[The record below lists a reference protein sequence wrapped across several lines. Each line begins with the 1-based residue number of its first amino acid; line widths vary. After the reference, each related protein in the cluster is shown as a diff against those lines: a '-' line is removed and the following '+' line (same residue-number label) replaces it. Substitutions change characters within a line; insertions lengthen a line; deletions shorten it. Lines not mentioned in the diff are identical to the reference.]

1 MIPEPGRRF
10 GPYEIQARLGSGGMG
25 HVFRA
30 WDGRLRREVA
40 IKFLHD
46 EFTVPGMRERFL
58 REAQAASALTH
69 PNICTI
75 FDIGEQDGEPYLVME
90 LLQGETLKSRISR
103 SGIPAEELITI
114 AKDVAE
120 GLGAAHAKGIVHR
133 DVKPANIFLVDKPNG
148 KVQAK
153 VLDFGLAKV
162 DGGSVALRGRR
173 VDLTTAGSAVGTLA
187 YMSPEQAR
195 GEVLDLRSD
204 LFSLGVVLYE
214 MATGQI
220 PFQGTTSA
228 FVFVKLLNHSPDPVR
243 EWNQQI
249 PRDLERII
257 LKLMEKERTAR
268 YQTAGELEQ
277 ALLHLSGR
285 PSGARWLRKA
295 KSSIPLPKPI
305 ETVARERRIQT
316 GSDADLLA
324 FENGSRTADQP
335 GSSFPSSDS
344 HLLRPI
350 SRIPLE
356 QQAAPSLSGTD
367 GAPTPGSGSG
377 PVPVSPRHT
386 PRERYHPDPDQLFA
400 SPGLRAETPSPVQTP
415 ADSAGPSA
423 SSVVLP
429 YGEHAPPVSGKDETS
444 GEELGVMPIH
454 ASKERS
460 PVEGAKELSQQGYD
474 ERLEDV
480 FAPLEPLNP
489 PFRGHLKRRARLWF
503 VAGAM
508 VLSLAVLVLFAL
520 NRNHL
525 GPTYLNRR
533 DLLVMTAIEN
543 HTGNK
548 IFDGS
553 LAEGL
558 RLDLE
563 QSPYLRNATSFA
575 YFTAF
580 YQGANN
586 TEQSAVR
593 ARAAAQRLGAKAY
606 LYGRIT
612 NTEVTEERLRGT
624 SPAYALHI
632 DLLRVS
638 NNEILAS
645 LDDNATSLQQIPS
658 AIDRLA
664 AEIRS
669 LAGEDSRAIDQTHN
683 SLALEATGDLDALK
697 TFEQAETDLAGGRTI
712 NALVLYQKA
721 LALDPHF
728 VQANLRLAVLYRKQ
742 RAEVAASDAARAAL
756 TSSEKCSE
764 RVRTLA
770 QYEFEMN
777 TSGDF
782 DRATEII
789 HGWLNQRPHDSEALS
804 DLARVERLEGKLT
817 DALQHAQNAIAED
830 PLNLDAYIQASNALI
845 GLDRYDAALQVEQAA
860 QRQGLV
866 RVGGSLIGGYLSG
879 REDLLSRAIQEY
891 TSNRPAYRSD
901 WAYGLYLDNTGR
913 LSEGSTLWRANAA
926 AADKIDN
933 LASASAYLLAQAALD
948 RALVGDCRNALPLA
962 EDSDLKPQGMVTSF
976 NSGMAQALC
985 GSSDHAQKHI
995 DTLRQTLPKSTD
1007 VREYLVPD
1015 IKAAIALHANDPA
1028 TALEELRPVRRYDL
1042 ISLTPYLRGRAHV
1055 ALGQMQIGIVDFQTV
1070 LSHRGITFTVGTD
1083 VYPVAEI
1090 GVARA
1095 FAATGDLGNSA
1106 AAYRQFLQLW
1116 KTLTPK
1122 NRFCW
1127 KRDRR
1132 ASDRKQPPL
1141 AANLSESFQ

>member
-1 MIPEPGRRF
+1 MVPEPGRRF
-10 GPYEIQARLGSGGMG
+10 GPYEIQARLGGGGMG

-30 WDGRLRREVA
+30 WDVRLRREVA
-40 IKFLHD
+40 IKLLHD

-90 LLQGETLKSRISR
+90 LLQGETLKSRIAR
-103 SGIPAEELITI
+103 IAIPVEELVTI
-114 AKDVAE
+114 ARDVAE

-153 VLDFGLAKV
+153 VLDFGLAKL
-162 DGGSVALRGRR
+162 DGAALGLRGRR
-173 VDLTTAGSAVGTLA
+173 LDLTTAGSTVGTLA

-214 MATGQI
+214 MATRQI
-220 PFQGTTSA
+220 PFQGATSA
-228 FVFVKLLNHSPDPVR
+228 LVFVKLLNHAPEPVR

-249 PRDLERII
+249 PRELEKII
-257 LKLMEKERTAR
+257 LKLMEKERAAR
-268 YQTAGELEQ
+268 YQTAAELEQ
-277 ALLHLSGR
+277 ALLDLPGR

-295 KSSIPLPKPI
+295 KPPIPMPKAVD
-305 ETVARERRIQT
+305 TVARNRRIQT
-316 GSDADLLA
+316 RSEADP
-324 FENGSRTADQP
+324 FFFDDGGRSADQSTP
-335 GSSFPSSDS
+335 TPISPTGTDS
-344 HLLRPI
+344 PLLRPI
-350 SRIPLE
+350 LREPGDK
-356 QQAAPSLSGTD
+356 QGTQPTAEPG
-367 GAPTPGSGSG
+367 GAEALTPQPGSG
-377 PVPVSPRHT
+377 PVPVAPRRV

-400 SPGLRAETPSPVQTP
+400 SPGLRPETPSPVQQFSPVT
-415 ADSAGPSA
+415 DLSA
-423 SSVVLP
+423 SSIVGLP
-429 YGEHAPPVSGKDETS
+429 AAEEVSRGSAKNVSSESFDSAEAPYP
-444 GEELGVMPIH
+444 
-454 ASKERS
+454 
-460 PVEGAKELSQQGYD
+460 SQQGF
-474 ERLEDV
+474 EEFPEELFSLSE
-480 FAPLEPLNP
+480 LLTP
-489 PFRGHLKRRARLWF
+489 PFRGKSKRLERLWLL
-503 VAGAM
+503 AGALM
-508 VLSLAVLVLFAL
+508 VSLVVLILFVL

-525 GPTYLNRR
+525 GPTYLNDR

-543 HTGNK
+543 DTGNK
-548 IFDGS
+548 AFDGS

-558 RLDLE
+558 RIDLE

-575 YFTAF
+575 YFTAM
-580 YQGANN
+580 YQGADAP
-586 TEQSAVR
+586 EQTAIR

-606 LYGRIT
+606 LYGRVT
-612 NTEVTEERLRGT
+612 NTEAKEERLRGT

-645 LDDNATSLQQIPS
+645 LDENATSLQQIPS
-658 AIDRLA
+658 VIDRLA

-669 LAGEDSRAIDQTHN
+669 LAGENSSAIDQAHN
-683 SLALEATGDLDALK
+683 SLALEATGDLEALK
-697 TFEQAETDLAGGRTI
+697 TFAQAEADLAKGRTI
-712 NALVLYQKA
+712 DALVLYQKA

-742 RAEVAASDAARAAL
+742 RAEVGASDSARAAL
-756 TSSEKCSE
+756 ASSAKSSE

-770 QYEFEMN
+770 QYEYQMN
-777 TSGDF
+777 TNADF
-782 DRATEII
+782 DRATDII
-789 HGWLNQRPHDSEALS
+789 QGWLKQRPHDSEALS
-804 DLARVERLEGKLT
+804 DLARVERLEGRLT

-830 PLNLDAYIQASNALI
+830 PLNLDAYIQGSNALI

-860 QRQGLV
+860 QRQGLA

-879 REDLLSRAIQEY
+879 RGDLLRKAIGEY

-913 LSEGSTLWRANAA
+913 LSEGLTLWRVNAA
-926 AADKIDN
+926 AAERIDN

-948 RALVGDCRNALPLA
+948 RALVGDCRNALLLA
-962 EDSDLKPQGMVTSF
+962 EESDVKPQGMVTSF

-985 GSSDHAQKHI
+985 GAPDRAQKHI

-1007 VREYLVPD
+1007 VREYLIPD

-1042 ISLTPYLRGRAHV
+1042 ISLTPYLRGQAHV

-1095 FAATGDLGNSA
+1095 FAVTGDLVNSA

-1116 KTLTPK
+1116 KDADAK
-1122 NRFCW
+1122 E
-1127 KRDRR
+1127 
-1132 ASDRKQPPL
+1132 PL
-1141 AANLSESFQ
+1141 LLEARQKSK